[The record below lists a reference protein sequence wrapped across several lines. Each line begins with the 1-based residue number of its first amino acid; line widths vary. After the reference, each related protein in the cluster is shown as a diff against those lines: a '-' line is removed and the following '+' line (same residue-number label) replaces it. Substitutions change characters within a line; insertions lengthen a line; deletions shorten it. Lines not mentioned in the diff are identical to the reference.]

1 MKYTFSFPH
10 LLTSHNNTTFSKIEV
25 IKALRQLCPGL
36 GLKEAKEMTEQSGDQ
51 ELFVSPSID
60 PTDLLQTLHSYGVKI
75 VEQDPPEG
83 EHGYPLPTWRPVE
96 TDTLGDIRTV
106 AIAALDRG
114 EYDIA
119 IALIELIKRNS

>member
-1 MKYTFSFPH
+1 MKYTISFPH
-10 LLTSHNNTTFSKIEV
+10 LLTSHKVEV
-25 IKALRQLCPGL
+25 IKALRQLCLGL

-60 PTDLLQTLHSYGVKI
+60 PTDYFHTLHSYGVKI

-96 TDTLGDIRTV
+96 TDTFGDIRTV

-119 IALIELIKRNS
+119 IALIELIKEHRL

>member
-1 MKYTFSFPH
+1 MHYIVSFPH
-10 LLTSHNNTTFSKIEV
+10 LLTSHKVEV

-60 PTDLLQTLHSYGVKI
+60 PTDLLRTLHSYGVKI

-83 EHGYPLPTWRPVE
+83 EPGYPLRASRIVE
-96 TDTLGDIRTV
+96 TDTFGDIRTV

-119 IALIELIKRNS
+119 IALIELIKEHWL